1 MNGTINSDIDPAML
15 ASQYFDR
22 IISQIQTSSLNFQL
36 QLSPFGAFISLKKT
50 FVKNKKGVV
59 VIPSFSL
66 PSDDKKNE
74 DVLTLTRENQELKNK
89 LVTLQHELALT
100 VNECA
105 AAHKAV
111 ETFTHEKVNLENK
124 NKGLNNEIK
133 EQEISVIN
141 SEEENQNQCN
151 KTSVTLTTAAA
162 GCSNPSSLKSYSR
175 STTAAT
181 GTSTLREGE
190 LEDKIEINENVDLNY
205 NVKVSNPFTPLLTV
219 EESSPL
225 SSASTKASHSLQQS
239 FHSSPPYHTSPSPSP
254 GRQPRTTPEKQDF
267 NTSFNLKPSFQQIKV
282 ELAKVA
288 KAIEENQEKLLK
300 KVD

>member
-1 MNGTINSDIDPAML
+1 ML

-50 FVKNKKGVV
+50 FVKNKKGNAVL
-59 VIPSFSL
+59 PSFSL
-66 PSDDKKNE
+66 PSADKKNE
-74 DVLTLTRENQELKNK
+74 DVLILIRENQELKNK
-89 LVTLQHELALT
+89 LFTLKNELALT

-105 AAHKAV
+105 AAPKAV
-111 ETFTHEKVNLENK
+111 ETFTHEKVNLK
-124 NKGLNNEIK
+124 NKTKMLKNEME
-133 EQEISVIN
+133 EQKMSIIN
-141 SEEENQNQCN
+141 SVEEKKNQCN
-151 KTSVTLTTAAA
+151 ETFVTLPTEAA
-162 GCSNPSSLKSYSR
+162 GCSSPPSSKSCSR
-175 STTAAT
+175 STTTAT
-181 GTSTLREGE
+181 STSTLRKGK
-190 LEDKIEINENVDLNY
+190 LENKIEINENVDLNY

-225 SSASTKASHSLQQS
+225 SSASKKDLNSLQRP

-267 NTSFNLKPSFQQIKV
+267 NTSFNLKPNFQQIKV

-288 KAIEENQEKLLK
+288 KAIEDNQEKLHK
-300 KVD
+300 NVS